1 MKHKQWVR
9 RFFWVAASD
18 DGEVQLDYRS
28 IFHPSFFRNLEDPA
42 LDLAGSICVKLALCL
57 FIAGRVQITARNQ
70 RTGEQQAA

>member
-42 LDLAGSICVKLALCL
+42 LDLSEGFGVELALLLLIGGC
-57 FIAGRVQITARNQ
+57 IEG
-70 RTGEQQAA
+70 